1 MFRQSLT
8 LIIISVILLL
18 IFFGLRK
25 SAEEF
30 IGKGGADTKAC
41 TDCVTKEAPPYPPPV
56 IQVAPPARPYA
67 SMPIDSLGDYEDNY
81 VFQNEGDRELSK
93 AERYAAMFR
102 YPLDW
107 SVQPPSS
114 AVFQKGI
121 EAFQNEQRKM
131 SDPNAKPMDTS
142 QFDSIQG
149 QTMIPPNLDAYD
161 EEEKAALAMYNPDE
175 LQKETEQACKVSE
188 YDKVKRLVEK
198 IYSKRGEE
206 ATVVPSK
213 QGNNVWEITEVQ
225 SINEPIKWE
234 DDGPQP
240 DRQEL
245 RGEQQIRVPSYVND
259 MAAGLDPF
267 FETRPTTRMNKN
279 DYTRWTPG
287 LERMFAPTYP
297 QTNWY

>member
-1 MFRQSLT
+1 MFT
-8 LIIISVILLL
+8 LIILSFVLLL
-18 IFFGLRK
+18 IFFSLRTR
-25 SAEEF
+25 SESF
-30 IGKGGADTKAC
+30 TDTKIRSEEC
-41 TDCVTKEAPPYPPPV
+41 SDCLMKEKDKNEPPYLPPT
-56 IQVAPPARPYA
+56 ITIAPPARPYA
-67 SMPIDSLGDYEDNY
+67 NMPIDSLGDYEDNY

-121 EAFQNEQRKM
+121 EAFQNEQRRLA
-131 SDPNAKPMDTS
+131 DPNAKPMDTS

-149 QTMIPPNLDAYD
+149 QTMVPPNMDAYD
-161 EEEKAALAMYNPDE
+161 EEEKAALAMYNPDQIE
-175 LQKETEQACKVSE
+175 KETEKACKMSE
-188 YDKVKRLVEK
+188 YDKVKTLVDK

-206 ATVVPSK
+206 AILEPSK

-225 SINEPIKWE
+225 SKNEPIQWE
-234 DDGPQP
+234 DDEPQP
-240 DRQEL
+240 DRQKL
-245 RGEQQIRVPSYVND
+245 RGEQQIRVPTYVND

-297 QTNWY
+297 QSNWY

>member
-1 MFRQSLT
+1 MLKKPIFT
-8 LIIISVILLL
+8 LIVISIFLL
-18 IFFGLRK
+18 IVFFGLSRK
-25 SAEEF
+25 EGFE
-30 IGKGGADTKAC
+30 GGAKSESC
-41 TDCVTKEAPPYPPPV
+41 TDCVTKSQQAPYPPPT
-56 IQVAPPARPYA
+56 IRLAPPARPYA
-67 SMPIDSLGDYEDNY
+67 NMPIDSLGDYEDNY

-93 AERYAAMFR
+93 AERDAAMFR

-121 EAFQNEQRKM
+121 EAFQNAQRRLA
-131 SDPNAKPMDTS
+131 DPNAKPMDTS

-149 QTMIPPNLDAYD
+149 QTMVPPNLDALD
-161 EEEKAALAMYNPDE
+161 EEEKASLAMYNPVDLE
-175 LQKETEQACKVSE
+175 RETEKACKMSE
-188 YDKVKRLVEK
+188 YDKVKRLVDK

-206 ATVVPSK
+206 ATLEPSK

-225 SINEPIKWE
+225 SKNEPINWE
-234 DDGPQP
+234 DDAPQP
-240 DRQEL
+240 DRQTL
-245 RGEQQIRVPSYVND
+245 RGEQQIRVPTYVND